1 MNKTNEKE
9 EKKKK
14 WEMKNEKND
23 DECCRFEMKWEK
35 NIRRS
40 CVNVI
45 YQIILL

>member
-1 MNKTNEKE
+1 M
-9 EKKKK
+9 KKMKK
-14 WEMKNEKND
+14 MSDEKND

-45 YQIILL
+45 YQIIFL